1 MRLAALLTL
10 FALAACG
17 ADGPP
22 ARPDASVGIGVGT
35 GGVSVGGG
43 VGLSSGSVS
52 VGIGI

>member
-10 FALAACG
+10 LALAACG

-22 ARPDASVGIGVGT
+22 TRPQGSIGVGVGT
-35 GGVSVGGG
+35 GGVFLDGEAELGNS
-43 VGLSSGSVS
+43 SVS

>member
-10 FALAACG
+10 LALVACG

-22 ARPDASVGIGVGT
+22 TRPQGSVGMGIGT

-43 VGLSSGSVS
+43 VGLSNGSVS